1 METKIRLLLAIIFII
16 FFSHTLCS
24 ETKQNEQENDLN
36 QVLTA
41 NKISSE
47 EDELNLEI
55 DENSLE
61 EKEESAEE
69 KWQYLEWEEE
79 YPEFVLNYEVVIETL
94 EENTGKY
101 TEINRLQTE
110 TNTPYIQVKPFL
122 PP

>member
-16 FFSHTLCS
+16 FFSHILCS
-24 ETKQNEQENDLN
+24 ETKQNEQEKNLN

-47 EDELNLEI
+47 EDELKLDI

-94 EENTGKY
+94 DS
-101 TEINRLQTE
+101 RLSA
-110 TNTPYIQVKPFL
+110 VCRR
-122 PP
+122 